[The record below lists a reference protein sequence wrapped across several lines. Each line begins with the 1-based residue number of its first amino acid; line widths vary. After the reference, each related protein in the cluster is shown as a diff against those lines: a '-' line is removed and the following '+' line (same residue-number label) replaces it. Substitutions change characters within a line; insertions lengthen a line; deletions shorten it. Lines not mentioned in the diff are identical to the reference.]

1 MKNLLH
7 FLETVCIASAFQSIM
22 TVTPIRVVTMSSPSV
37 TEIDSPPQMKTIT
50 SRISNFSVAS
60 LLADTGSIKSTPS
73 SPPPPPSSLPFLLS
87 SHDKRIF
94 AAHHIMSSKFSP
106 NSNNN
111 NIDHQVCA
119 SPKNYSIS
127 QTSPCSQTV
136 QNNENNDSSNSI
148 KQIDNDLLEQRS
160 QTQTPHSSIGSD
172 EYDDSIHGDDDDD
185 EDVDIEDMNSE
196 NSTNDKKP
204 QPNHPSLG
212 HASLMGGS
220 VPLRPTPFSA
230 LAAAAAA
237 WGGMSNNG
245 VPGWPGRQV
254 PPFGP
259 HGLAFPGH
267 FPGQLNGGEFHILRN
282 ENRG

>member
-1 MKNLLH
+1 M
-7 FLETVCIASAFQSIM
+7 
-22 TVTPIRVVTMSSPSV
+22 
-37 TEIDSPPQMKTIT
+37 
-50 SRISNFSVAS
+50 
-60 LLADTGSIKSTPS
+60 
-73 SPPPPPSSLPFLLS
+73 
-87 SHDKRIF
+87 
-94 AAHHIMSSKFSP
+94 
-106 NSNNN
+106 
-111 NIDHQVCA
+111 
-119 SPKNYSIS
+119 
-127 QTSPCSQTV
+127 SPCSQTV

-204 QPNHPSLG
+204 QSNHPSLG

-245 VPGWPGRQV
+245 VPGWPGRQM